1 LIITDKYFDHSSTTY
16 IVENLDDEVMQSVLA
31 EIARGLKPKGVLSLM
46 SISKDGTD
54 MTKKLIPKHWKSNTW
69 EEKARENP
77 LYAVMTMPEMESA
90 GAEDFSPE
98 HLQLFFE
105 KGRKLANRLVMPSL
119 KLAPT
124 EGMVIEYGC
133 GAGRILSALV
143 ARGIQCVG
151 IDISPTML
159 EHCRNFVPD
168 IEQLVCLDAQGRV
181 ELPDGYAR
189 VVYSYAVVQHID
201 KLSAYEKAV
210 QEMCRLLRP
219 QGRLVLQVNCEDY
232 TLAQNGELGRTEN
245 YEDYSVHYA
254 PGESKGKIHN
264 NTTWSGVYI
273 GLGYLQ
279 KLLASRG
286 VSMTDIEPYN
296 EKKPRA
302 IVVFGIK
309 G

>member
-1 LIITDKYFDHSSTTY
+1 
-16 IVENLDDEVMQSVLA
+16 
-31 EIARGLKPKGVLSLM
+31 M
-46 SISKDGTD
+46 S
-54 MTKKLIPKHWKSNTW
+54 KKLIPKHWKSNTW

-77 LYAVMTMPEMESA
+77 LYAVMTMSEMENA

-98 HLQLFFE
+98 HLRLFFE
-105 KGRKLANRLVMPSL
+105 KGQKLADKLVMPSL

-124 EGMVIEYGC
+124 GGMVIEYGC

-143 ARGIQCVG
+143 ARGIPCAG

-159 EHCRNFVPD
+159 EHCRDLVPG

-181 ELPDGYAR
+181 ALPDEYAR

-210 QEMCRLLRP
+210 AEMCRLLRP

-232 TLAQNGELGRTEN
+232 TLAQHGELGRTEN

-254 PGESKGKIHN
+254 PGESKGKVHK

-273 GLGYLQ
+273 GLEHLQ
-279 KLLASRG
+279 KLLTRCG
-286 VSMTDIEPYN
+286 VSMTETEPYN
-296 EKKPRA
+296 KNKPRA